1 MAGSLFEQS
10 AFLFLEAV
18 ILKMYQTRKKEVGSV
33 SSRHAVIE

>member
-18 ILKMYQTRKKEVGSV
+18 VLNLYRQRKKDVGRLSA
-33 SSRHAVIE
+33 RHAVIE